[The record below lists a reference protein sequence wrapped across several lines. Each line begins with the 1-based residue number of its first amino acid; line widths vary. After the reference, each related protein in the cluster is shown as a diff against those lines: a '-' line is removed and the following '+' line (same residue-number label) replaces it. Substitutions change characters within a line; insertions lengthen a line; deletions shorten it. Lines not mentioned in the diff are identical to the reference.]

1 MIRYSI
7 MWWDGRNPI
16 FPDYHDLGGDCTN
29 FVSQMMLMG
38 GWETAGPPGQAT
50 RSKWFWGSTVDDCS
64 FTWGAAN
71 NFHSFAI
78 TYSQRLEVVGNVY
91 WCQDS
96 DIVQYDWTAD
106 NSIDHT
112 QFVTN
117 NVYNEQTVELY
128 MTQHDN
134 DYLNRPISEI
144 LADLSRTYP
153 NFRTY
158 GMSHTVW

>member
-1 MIRYSI
+1 VVLGL
-7 MWWDGRNPI
+7 DGRR
-16 FPDYHDLGGDCTN
+16 L
-29 FVSQMMLMG
+29 QL
-38 GWETAGPPGQAT
+38 
-50 RSKWFWGSTVDDCS
+50 
-64 FTWGAAN
+64 TWGAAN

-117 NVYNEQTVELY
+117 NVYDEQTVELY

>member
-1 MIRYSI
+1 M
-7 MWWDGRNPI
+7 
-16 FPDYHDLGGDCTN
+16 
-29 FVSQMMLMG
+29 
-38 GWETAGPPGQAT
+38 
-50 RSKWFWGSTVDDCS
+50 
-64 FTWGAAN
+64 
-71 NFHSFAI
+71 
-78 TYSQRLEVVGNVY
+78 Y

-106 NSIDHT
+106 NSIDRT

-117 NVYNEQTVELY
+117 NIYNEQTVELY

-144 LADLSRTYP
+144 LAALSRTYP

-158 GMSHTVW
+158 GMSHTVR